1 MTDFSPEVESLLDG
15 LSTVPGDTAE
25 FRRAVSIAGDLIGP
39 DPEDASDDYVH
50 GLVNFLC
57 DFFGHGSDSYEDVRS
72 VLEAQARTAG

>member
-15 LSTVPGDTAE
+15 LPTVPGDAAE

-39 DPEDASDDYVH
+39 DPEEAPDDYVH

-57 DFFGHGSDSYEDVRS
+57 DFFGHGSDAYEDVRS
-72 VLEAQARTAG
+72 VLEAQARTTW